1 MHRGARVVRLFL
13 VAVVA
18 LVAYGILA
26 SAVVRETRLVDLDR
40 RVAEWIAVEM
50 PGWAEWLA
58 RPFTW
63 LGGSVG
69 VAITVV
75 ALVAW
80 LLAARRVWDAAWVV
94 VALVGIQLL
103 TAVTKQGYDR
113 PRPDAGSAI
122 ELPSST
128 SFPSGHASGAVVTAG
143 VVAAL
148 AWDVWPGRRRW
159 IAVAAALAV
168 LAIGGSRIVL
178 GVHYVSDVAAGYAF
192 GVAWLSTWLAVRA
205 AAGRRARPA

>member
-1 MHRGARVVRLFL
+1 MHRGAHVVRLL
-13 VAVVA
+13 LAAVVA

-69 VAITVV
+69 VALTVV
-75 ALVAW
+75 VLVAW

-94 VALVGIQLL
+94 VALAGIQML

-143 VVAAL
+143 VLAAL
-148 AWDVWPGRRRW
+148 AWDVWPRRRRW
-159 IAVAAALAV
+159 IVVAAALAV

-192 GVAWLSTWLAVRA
+192 GAAWLATGLAVRA
-205 AAGRRARPA
+205 AAGRGARPA